1 MILEPCCAVFH
12 SRFYSSVCWYS
23 PGESFNDMFY
33 TYHLKD
39 VNNHNT
45 FFGTDSHLQSISMQQ
60 RHNIIQYFS
69 LKLSKIPGL
78 PV

>member
-1 MILEPCCAVFH
+1 MQFFTQVSTTISAGTVQDGASGTC
-12 SRFYSSVCWYS
+12 SI
-23 PGESFNDMFY
+23 Y
-33 TYHLKD
+33 TFHLKD

-45 FFGTDSHLQSISMQQ
+45 FFGTDSHLQSISRQQ